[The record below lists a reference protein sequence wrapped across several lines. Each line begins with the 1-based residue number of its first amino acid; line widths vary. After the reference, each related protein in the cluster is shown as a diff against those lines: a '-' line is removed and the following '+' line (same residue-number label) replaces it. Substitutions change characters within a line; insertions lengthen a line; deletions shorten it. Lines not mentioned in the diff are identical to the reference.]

1 MLSYNRGILYSK
13 AICDFLSDDENLIR
27 DYDIHV
33 ETFNNCR
40 ESGYCLSVHYY
51 EKHEEGKYFSTFY
64 IWIHENRNGE
74 ECVVRWGDDKD
85 FLPEELNFTN
95 MYSEK
100 IYAKQ
105 SKYFYPF
112 SPYEIADF
120 IAEKIKAHFNG
131 QE

>member
-13 AICDFLSDDENLIR
+13 AICDFLADMEDLR
-27 DYDIHV
+27 DYEICI

-40 ESGYCLSVHYY
+40 ESGYCLNVNYY
-51 EKHEEGKYFSTFY
+51 KKHEEGKYFSTFY
-64 IWIHENRNGE
+64 IWVHESRNGE

-100 IYAKQ
+100 IYAER

-120 IAEKIKAHFNG
+120 IADKIKAHFEKGEN
-131 QE
+131 

>member
-13 AICDFLSDDENLIR
+13 AICDFLADREDLR
-27 DYDIHV
+27 DYEICI

-40 ESGYCLSVHYY
+40 ESGYCLTAYFD
-51 EKHEEGKYFSTFY
+51 GKSEAESPLY
-64 IWIHENRNGE
+64 IWIHEHRNGE
-74 ECVVRWGDDKD
+74 ECVVRWGTRKD
-85 FLPEELNFTN
+85 YTEKETTLRN

-100 IYAKQ
+100 IYEEQTTCFDA
-105 SKYFYPF
+105 FN
-112 SPYEIADF
+112 PYEIADF